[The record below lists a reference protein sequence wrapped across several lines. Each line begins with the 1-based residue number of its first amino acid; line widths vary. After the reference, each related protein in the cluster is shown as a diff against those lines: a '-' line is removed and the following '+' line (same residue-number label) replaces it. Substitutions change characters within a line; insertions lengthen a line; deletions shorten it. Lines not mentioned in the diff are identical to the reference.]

1 MNRKKRFLKLYESTI
16 NRFTNGG
23 FLTGD
28 VVKLKPNAFNHKVFD
43 GQEETKSHIKAMM
56 DSDLNLRV
64 TNVKN
69 AYPAVMG
76 GSNTDYASPKE
87 RMVDVAQEIAPGR
100 YYNTITVPA
109 EVLERVTDG
118 DETNSLPPVPNSI
131 KKADPS
137 QIKPTEVKNDT
148 HNLDNTNVRIPS
160 VDAKPTT
167 SMYLPKR

>member
-1 MNRKKRFLKLYESTI
+1 VNRKKRFLKLYESTI

-28 VVKLKPNAFNHKVFD
+28 VVKLKANAFNHKAFD
-43 GQEETKSHIKAMM
+43 GQEETKSHIKAMI

-76 GSNTDYASPKE
+76 AGNTDYMNPE
-87 RMVDVAQEIAPGR
+87 GRIVDIAQEIAPGR

-109 EVLERVTDG
+109 EVLDRVTDG
-118 DETNSLPPVPNSI
+118 DDTNSLPSI
-131 KKADPS
+131 PDSFKKPDPS
-137 QIKPTEVKNDT
+137 EIKPTEAKNNA
-148 HNLDNTNVRIPS
+148 HNLDNKNIKIPS